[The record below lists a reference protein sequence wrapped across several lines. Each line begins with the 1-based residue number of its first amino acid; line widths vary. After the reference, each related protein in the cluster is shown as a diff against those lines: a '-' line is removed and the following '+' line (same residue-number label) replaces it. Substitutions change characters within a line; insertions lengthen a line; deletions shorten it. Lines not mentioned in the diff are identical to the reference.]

1 MYQLCMAV
9 LGPPW
14 WPWHVR
20 VRMCVYA
27 CVCVCLCSLKCV
39 LVFRSSLSGHS
50 CALDQEGDCGRRSF
64 NQPTGAHPVSHCLH
78 SQNSVRTYVHTYVR
92 KFCIYICIWLIDTIA
107 CEPPCTNLQWCHCIH
122 TYIPIRTYMLLII
135 KCTLMFHLGKD
146 MYLHT
151 WYVVKRT
158 LLVRKWPVL
167 SVPPAHLQSVHIC
180 FSTDM
185 PRRLRF

>member
-20 VRMCVYA
+20 VRMWVYA
-27 CVCVCLCSLKCV
+27 CVCVCVHSNVCLCSTSPYQAT
-39 LVFRSSLSGHS
+39 LVHWTKKVIVEEGHS
-50 CALDQEGDCGRRSF
+50 I
-64 NQPTGAHPVSHCLH
+64 NQLVHILWVTACTHRTAY
-78 SQNSVRTYVHTYVR
+78 VRTYTHMYVNSVFTYVL
-92 KFCIYICIWLIDTIA
+92 WLIDTIA

-167 SVPPAHLQSVHIC
+167 SVPPVHLQSVHIC
-180 FSTDM
+180 FSADT